1 LNFKKTINHFKHCR
15 IENPEN
21 VVNFDFFGNKYELR
35 FSSASFDLGK
45 GAVLSSLSDLSIDQ
59 ELLVWLSVFFGED
72 FTEPFQKMD
81 TRNSSNRGNF
91 DVDEKLL
98 QKFLNAASRS
108 INRISPKWKKSL
120 MDDVLRYYVVG
131 LRSGLS
137 MMPLTLGFFGLSMEC
152 VGNLVSNQKIKYH
165 TLGGFAF
172 NKLINKR
179 FERHKKNSKNSEDF
193 KRWQKLINSDSAMI
207 HAIRNAVYGHSMLH
221 LQKERKNI
229 VELLRNWLVRGG
241 ATKKTANFWFK
252 SDRLELDLQVMAAP
266 LYKVGL
272 RSSRLLIFMLLGFSS
287 SIPFAEDDYL
297 PIGRRIPNEPMKFND
312 MTITLS

>member
-1 LNFKKTINHFKHCR
+1 MEKITIHLKHCR

-21 VVNFDFFGNKYELR
+21 VVNFHFSDNQYELR
-35 FSSASFDLGK
+35 FSSESFDVGK
-45 GAVLSSLSDLSIDQ
+45 GVVVSSLSDVSIDQ
-59 ELLVWLSVFFGED
+59 ELLGWLSVFFGED

-91 DVDEKLL
+91 EVDEKLL

-108 INRISPKWKKSL
+108 ANRVSPKWKKSL
-120 MDDVLRYYVVG
+120 LDDVLRYYIVG

-152 VGNLVSNQKIKYH
+152 VGNLVSNQKTKYH
-165 TLGGFAF
+165 MLGSFAF

-179 FERHKKNSKNSEDF
+179 FDRHKKNPKHRDNF
-193 KRWQKLINSDSAMI
+193 RRWQKFINADSIMI

-221 LQKERKNI
+221 LREERKKI
-229 VELLRNWLVRGG
+229 VSLLREWLIRGG
-241 ATKKTANFWFK
+241 ANKKTAIFWFK
-252 SDRLELDLQVMAAP
+252 PDRLELDLQVMAAP

-287 SIPFAEDDYL
+287 SIPFAENDYL

-312 MTITLS
+312 MTIMLS